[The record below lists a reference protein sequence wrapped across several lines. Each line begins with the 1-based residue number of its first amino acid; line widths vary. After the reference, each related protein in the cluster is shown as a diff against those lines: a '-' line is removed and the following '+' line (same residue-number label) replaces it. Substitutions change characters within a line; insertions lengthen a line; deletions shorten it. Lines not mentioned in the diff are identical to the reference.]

1 MSIRFGELHDCFVMS
16 GLVLGDLI
24 ESSPGKRLI
33 IDHGNLAVA
42 VALLD
47 HADILSVRVLVMVL
61 VQLAH
66 MGTWSIH
73 VSSRIN

>member
-1 MSIRFGELHDCFVMS
+1 MSIRFGELHYRFVMS
-16 GLVLGDLI
+16 GLVLGHLI

-47 HADILSVRVLVMVL
+47 HADILGVRVLVMVL
-61 VQLAH
+61 VQLTH
-66 MGTWSIH
+66 VGTWPIH
-73 VSSRIN
+73 ISSRIN